1 MNTLVHEALA
11 SEVVF
16 DDDNM
21 IVRFTDGRQLYVPL
35 IFFPRLFNASQKDRT
50 EYEISGGG
58 TGLHWER
65 LDEDISV
72 KFLLMGVFDR
82 TSYAKRIAELKKA
95 A

>member
-1 MNTLVHEALA
+1 M
-11 SEVVF
+11 
-16 DDDNM
+16 
-21 IVRFTDGRQLYVPL
+21 
-35 IFFPRLFNASQKDRT
+35 DRT

-72 KFLLMGVFDR
+72 KFLLMGVSDR
-82 TSYAKRIAELKKA
+82 TSYAKRIAEFKKA

>member
-1 MNTLVHEALA
+1 MNTLVREAMA
-11 SEVVF
+11 SEVGF
-16 DDDNM
+16 DAENM

-58 TGLHWER
+58 TGLHWEK

-72 KFLLMGVFDR
+72 RFLLMGVFDR
-82 TSYAKRIAELKKA
+82 TSYAKRRSEFKKA